1 MKVSTGT
8 ILVHATLLLLAISK
22 VNSFLVELSDI
33 KLYNS
38 RTSTAST
45 STSSTSREPFRIP
58 KSLALHRHGHG
69 QSLDFSLGM
78 MTWESL
84 ESIFERVSKTALS
97 TGAARPIMGTN
108 KRLFYQ
114 SLKQPY
120 AMNEAS
126 NECTTLLNRMI
137 EEKTLCSDI
146 NRNPVTTRKKDIIG
160 AEQEEVIATLSLDNP
175 GLNTT
180 FSRVAPGTWNV
191 VYAPHIAN
199 GAKVFGGKFD
209 VQYNL
214 YTNGSITSHAR
225 YEFPILGSGYLS
237 VSGRYG
243 SKDNLVCRVEFDR
256 AWVRPFVGGN
266 ASLYKPYECLEE
278 VPDSIWK
285 WIINNLG
292 KIMFIEEFAVFPISF
307 LDEDTIV
314 FDFELLGTRI
324 CARKIMR

>member
-1 MKVSTGT
+1 MKVSTDA
-8 ILVHATLLLLAISK
+8 IMVHATLLLFAISK
-22 VNSFLVELSDI
+22 VDSFLVVSS
-33 KLYNS
+33 KNKMYHS
-38 RTSTAST
+38 RRTSTAST
-45 STSSTSREPFRIP
+45 STSTPREPF

-84 ESIFERVSKTALS
+84 ESIFEKISKTALS

-114 SLKQPY
+114 SLKKPY
-120 AMNEAS
+120 ALNEAS
-126 NECTTLLNRMI
+126 NECTTLFNKMI
-137 EEKTLCSDI
+137 AEKTLCSDM
-146 NRNPVTTRKKDIIG
+146 NRNSLTTRRRDIIG
-160 AEQEEVIATLSLDNP
+160 AEEEEEAIATLSLDNP

-225 YEFPILGSGYLS
+225 YDFPIVGSGYLS

-243 SKDNLVCRVEFDR
+243 SKDNLVCRVDFDR
-256 AWVRPFVGGN
+256 AWVTPFVGGN
-266 ASLYKPYECLEE
+266 VSLYYKPYESLEE

-324 CARKIMR
+324 CARKIIR